1 MKIAC
6 SNKKMLKVHKIV
18 FASTSKLMADILNS
32 TNDHLEEDVTIIL
45 PDFDVS
51 TIERHGLIFTFISI
65 IPMHE

>member
-1 MKIAC
+1 
-6 SNKKMLKVHKIV
+6 
-18 FASTSKLMADILNS
+18 MADILNS